1 MAIAA
6 LGVIDYAS
14 QERQFS
20 PHGCHED
27 NTMLYG
33 KKTDKNQSTVR
44 DLNGKRLLAAGG
56 IKKNLIEM
64 LESELYS

>member
-1 MAIAA
+1 MQARKDSSLLMDAMRTIPCCMA
-6 LGVIDYAS
+6 
-14 QERQFS
+14 
-20 PHGCHED
+20 
-27 NTMLYG
+27 
-33 KKTDKNQSTVR
+33 KTDKNQNTVR